1 LYFEIVTKIDEIET
15 IAIGKSIR
23 TILDIE
29 KRYGKGR
36 WRKMKGKAKIQLKN
50 GSVKSAELHW
60 YEANGIGRKN
70 FKIKRFLG

>member
-1 LYFEIVTKIDEIET
+1 MYFEIVTKIDEIET